1 MTYVQYLHWIYNIYT
16 EFNEFRMLND
26 QIINELSANS
36 PIEQTMVIVYNYNE
50 NNGRQSLTS

>member
-1 MTYVQYLHWIYNIYT
+1 MFNIYT